1 MCHAASPIHTHR
13 HHSTL
18 TQHRHVSHFSTEH
31 LLRITHRL
39 IHTNVRFIHTKS
51 NTGLNTDSRYTMALL
66 TISWPIPRK
75 DHHTNTHTAG
85 PTPAPGPRSGGVT
98 TSTSASSPTAI
109 RSPRSSP
116 AAASVLNSSTCNQT
130 HTSSIKPETLNLD
143 IQQSLSVFYLFH
155 IYIYI
160 YIHMCKY
167 NMHQRHTPLKFS
179 WRLTLFWSNY
189 NYVCNLTTHGCS
201 E

>member
-13 HHSTL
+13 HQSTL
-18 TQHRHVSHFSTEH
+18 TQPGHVSHFSTVH

-39 IHTNVRFIHTKS
+39 IHTNVRFINTKS

-75 DHHTNTHTAG
+75 DHHTNTRPAG
-85 PTPAPGPRSGGVT
+85 PTPAPGSRFGDVT
-98 TSTSASSPTAI
+98 TTAPASSPTAI
-109 RSPRSSP
+109 RSPWSSP
-116 AAASVLNSSTCNQT
+116 AAAPVLNSSTCSHT

-143 IQQSLSVFYLFH
+143 IQQSLSVFYLFF
-155 IYIYI
+155 IYI
-160 YIHMCKY
+160 YIHLCKY
-167 NMHQRHTPLKFS
+167 NMHQRHTPPKFS